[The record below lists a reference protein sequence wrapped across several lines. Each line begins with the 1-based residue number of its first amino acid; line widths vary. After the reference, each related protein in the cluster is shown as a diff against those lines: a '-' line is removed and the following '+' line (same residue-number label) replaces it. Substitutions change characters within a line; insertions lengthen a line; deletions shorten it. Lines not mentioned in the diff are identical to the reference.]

1 MCTLLDCDRDR
12 TLLDDHFEL
21 RRPYDSEGAVIERA
35 RAPSSGTSNEHE
47 FRAIRVENANKVHR
61 PPTNAMSDQKCPKKA
76 LGRGIRTSLSEYFLE
91 RGIIISLFVSAARDA
106 PTMQLVPGLRI
117 ARAKVKWVN
126 ICMAER
132 CNHVGQ

>member
-1 MCTLLDCDRDR
+1 M
-12 TLLDDHFEL
+12 
-21 RRPYDSEGAVIERA
+21 
-35 RAPSSGTSNEHE
+35 
-47 FRAIRVENANKVHR
+47 ENANKVHR

-117 ARAKVKWVN
+117 ARAKVKWVQYLYGREVQS
-126 ICMAER
+126 CRAV
-132 CNHVGQ
+132 NHRLFNNYLNV